1 MFRIVDSILL
11 ALERLWQHKF
21 LVLWALVGLSV
32 ATTLALSLSL
42 YVDAVNTGLLTSHLT
57 SPPYAFRYRYLG
69 SWEGNITQPDV
80 TAASAAIGDGFTATI
95 GLPVEREMTYV
106 SGGAWTVRLGS
117 SVNLGPLKLGMLEGI
132 DEQIVITAGEW
143 ANDTSETAEGDEI
156 PVLLPEVMLYTMG
169 VQVGDVL
176 TAQRPGG
183 DPVTLRVA
191 ALWRAENEND
201 PTWILT
207 PKYFDAVILLHPDD
221 LWRTLEGVDNPVEEA
236 AWYLIFDGTTV
247 KTADVSRLLNN
258 ITDGQRNVS
267 TALPGIRL
275 DQSPVDGLNAFNREV
290 SALTQQLILMI
301 LPVGGLVL
309 YFVSLIAGL
318 LVSRQQQEDVTLR
331 SRGMSRRAIVGL
343 HFLMWLILAG
353 TAFGIA
359 IVASPY
365 IVQLVG
371 QTTSFLRFDGVGET
385 LAIVFTPQALGIGAA
400 TGLIAASSG
409 LLLAWR
415 TSNQTITSFK
425 RASARASKAWWQR
438 LYLDMLL
445 LIPAA
450 YVLYTLWQSGGIR
463 AQADN
468 PFGDPLTF
476 LGPTIFSLG
485 LVLLFLRLWPVIMR
499 FASGIIN
506 YTNSIALLMAL
517 RELTRSI
524 GRYRGTLLMMG
535 FTLSLMGFTASMAST
550 LDRSLADS
558 VSYRIGADAVIVTAV
573 DAQTEQGETTDDGQ
587 QTINV
592 TGFNILPP
600 DDLLTIPGVEQVSR
614 VGRFP
619 ARLVL
624 PGQRLEGTALG
635 VDRAAIAAVTRSR
648 ADYAPEPYA
657 DLFNRLAGN
666 RNGIILS
673 MNTAE
678 TYNLRI
684 NQEVELQISALSEW
698 YETTVPIIGFTEY
711 FPTLNPDGGF
721 FVITNID
728 PLFELVGTPLP
739 HDYWLSLALDA
750 DLALVRQQ
758 ARELGFPVIEL
769 RDPEAE
775 LLEAMASPSRRG
787 VLGFLSVGFVAS
799 VVLTLVSAIV
809 QSTAAFRAQATQLG
823 SLRAMGLG
831 GLSVG
836 IYLILLQ
843 GMAAASGILSGTS
856 IGVATTLLFLPLLDF
871 SDGLPPY
878 LVRVAWSDIILV
890 YALFAGILFFV
901 TLFTTMLMSRERL
914 TTIVKLG
921 DA

>member
-11 ALERLWQHKF
+11 ALERLWHHKV
-21 LVLWALVGLSV
+21 LVIWALVGLTV

-57 SPPYAFRYRYLG
+57 SPPYAVRYRYLG
-69 SWEGNITQPDV
+69 SWEGNITRADV
-80 TAASAAIGDGFTATI
+80 DAASVAIGAGFTNTV
-95 GLPVEREMTYV
+95 GLPVAQEVTFI
-106 SGGAWTVRLGS
+106 SGGAWTVRTNTN
-117 SVNLGPLKLGMLEGI
+117 VNLGPLRFGALEGADDKI
-132 DEQIVITAGEW
+132 EITAGEW
-143 ANDTSETAEGDEI
+143 PPEESTGEEI
-156 PVLLPEVMLYTMG
+156 PVLLPEAMLYTMG

-176 TAQRPGG
+176 TAQRSGV
-183 DPVTLRVA
+183 DPVMLRVA
-191 ALWRAENEND
+191 ALWRAANEND
-201 PTWILT
+201 PEWIFT
-207 PKYFDAVILLHPDD
+207 PKYFDAVLFLQPDD
-221 LWRTLEGVDNPVEEA
+221 LWSTFEGIELPVEEA
-236 AWYLIFDGTTV
+236 AWYLIFDGTNV
-247 KTADVSRLLNN
+247 KTADVSRLINS
-258 ITDGQRNVS
+258 IGEGERGVS
-267 TALPGIRL
+267 AALPGIRL
-275 DQSPVDGLNAFNREV
+275 DQSPVNGLNAFSQEV
-290 SALTQQLILMI
+290 NALTQQLILMI

-318 LVSRQQQEDVTLR
+318 LVTRQQQEDVTLR
-331 SRGMSRRAIVGL
+331 SRGMSRSAIVGL
-343 HFLMWLILAG
+343 HWLMWLILTG
-353 TAFGIA
+353 TAFGVAIA
-359 IVASPY
+359 ASPA

-371 QTTSFLRFDGVGET
+371 QTTSFLRFDGVGESLT
-385 LAIVFTPQALGIGAA
+385 IVFTPQALGIAAA
-400 TGLIAASSG
+400 TGLIAASSA

-438 LYLDMLL
+438 LYLDVMLL
-445 LIPAA
+445 VPAT
-450 YVLYTLWQSGGIR
+450 YVLYTLWQRGGIR

-468 PFGDPLTF
+468 PFSDPLTF

-485 LVLLFLRLWPVIMR
+485 LVLLFLRLWPALMR
-499 FASGIIN
+499 FVSSIVT

-573 DAQTEQGETTDDGQ
+573 DALTEQGEQTESGQ
-587 QTINV
+587 QTLTV

-635 VDRAAIAAVTRSR
+635 VDRSTIASVTRSR

-666 RNGIILS
+666 RNGIIVSLK
-673 MNTAE
+673 TA
-678 TYNLRI
+678 TDYNLRI
-684 NQEVELQISALSEW
+684 GQEVELQISALSEW
-698 YETTVPIIGFTEY
+698 YSTDVPIIGITNY
-711 FPTLNPDGGF
+711 FPTLDPNNGF
-721 FVITNID
+721 FVITNLD

-739 HDYWLSLALDA
+739 HDYWLSLSPDA
-750 DLALVRQQ
+750 DHAQVRAR
-758 ARELGFPVIEL
+758 ARELGFPVIEWQ
-769 RDPEAE
+769 DPEAA

-787 VLGFLSVGFVAS
+787 VLGFLSVGFIAS
-799 VVLTLVSAIV
+799 ILLTLVSAIV
-809 QSTAAFRAQATQLG
+809 QSTAAFRAQAAQLG

-831 GLSVG
+831 GLSVAV
-836 IYLILLQ
+836 YLILLQ

-878 LVRVAWSDIILV
+878 LVRVAWADITLV
-890 YALFAGILFFV
+890 YAIFAAILFFV
-901 TLFTTMLMSRERL
+901 TLLTTLLMSRERL